1 VSELKAYAHRI
12 WKARWAYAFTV
23 PFVVPFALFV
33 AWPLVGAIIASFEKI
48 SLRSRSFVGLENFAR
63 LLSDQ
68 ATVRSFLNTGLLLIY
83 LVPLVTIVGLGIAA
97 VVVKLSRR
105 WQNYFRAAYY
115 IPVVAS
121 SVILSLIWLWILN
134 PVYGLLNALV
144 GVFGIGPVEWLGQV
158 ETALPSVAL
167 VLFSSSLGV
176 PVILFTAGL
185 NAISRDLYEAARLDG
200 ASWWS
205 EFRFISLP
213 LLRPVIGFV
222 VVVTTIGTAQTF
234 AVVQLLTKGG
244 PFYATQTVVFQIW
257 QRAFTLGDLGT
268 ASAMSV
274 VLLVLT
280 LGAAVVQL
288 RVFRGASDA

>member
-1 VSELKAYAHRI
+1 M
-12 WKARWAYAFTV
+12 

-185 NAISRDLYEAARLDG
+185 NAIPRDLYEAARLDG

-205 EFRFISLP
+205 EFRLISLP

-280 LGAAVVQL
+280 LGAAVVLL